1 MVERSFCKTL
11 VVGSSPMV
19 GIERG
24 ALNLQTIKLVRSRI
38 HADFKLRG
46 RFGFDR
52 RFKKSNSR
60 GLAA

>member
-1 MVERSFCKTL
+1 MVERSPCKTL
-11 VVGSSPMV
+11 VVSSSLMV
-19 GIERG
+19 GLELR

-38 HADFKLRG
+38 HAGFKIRG

>member
-1 MVERSFCKTL
+1 ML
-11 VVGSSPMV
+11 
-19 GIERG
+19 GIELR
-24 ALNLQTIKLVRSRI
+24 ALNLQTIKLVGSRTY
-38 HADFKLRG
+38 AGFKLRG

>member
-1 MVERSFCKTL
+1 MVERSPCKTL
-11 VVGSSPMV
+11 VVSSNLMI
-19 GIERG
+19 GIELR
-24 ALNLQTIKLVRSRI
+24 ALNLQTIKLVGSRTY
-38 HADFKLRG
+38 AGFKLRG

>member
-1 MVERSFCKTL
+1 MVEQSPCKAL
-11 VVGSSPMV
+11 VFSSSLMI
-19 GIERG
+19 GIERR
-24 ALNLQTIKLVRSRI
+24 ALTMQTIKLVGSRI
-38 HADFKLRG
+38 YAWFKLRG